1 MTVKVGE
8 ARDARLGVNAE
19 LPSKS
24 SISLGFSAVL
34 QRCAGSLVA
43 GPVVAP
49 SFATITALEPAAGDA
64 GGFARNGMPPEAE
77 GGDSFVIDPLELSL
91 ARPLGFSPR
100 DPVKP
105 AAPMADALTVAWIER
120 AVERLSFGGDRR
132 TGIARIELGGSWTGA
147 VLVVRASG
155 REVRLELELA
165 GRHGGAALAE
175 RLAARLRARGL
186 AADVAFS

>member
-8 ARDARLGVNAE
+8 ARDPRLGANVE
-19 LPSKS
+19 LPNKC

-34 QRCAGSLVA
+34 GRCVEALVV
-43 GPVVAP
+43 GPVAAP
-49 SFATITALEPAAGDA
+49 PLTVVTAPGPAAVEP
-64 GGFARNGMPPEAE
+64 GGFARNGMPPEEE
-77 GGDSFVIDPLELSL
+77 GADSVVVDPLELSL

-105 AAPMADALTVAWIER
+105 ASPAPDALTVAWIER
-120 AVERLSFGGDRR
+120 AVDRLSFGGDRR
-132 TGIARIELGGSWTGA
+132 TGIARIELGGSWTGT

-155 REVRLELELA
+155 REVQLELELA
-165 GRHGGAALAE
+165 GRPGGAALAE

-186 AADVAFS
+186 AADVSFS

>member
-1 MTVKVGE
+1 MTVKVGD
-8 ARDARLGVNAE
+8 ARDPRLGVNAE
-19 LPSKS
+19 LSTKS
-24 SISLGFSAVL
+24 LTSLSFAGVL
-34 QRCAGSLVA
+34 ERCADTLVA

-49 SFATITALEPAAGDA
+49 PFATITALEPAAGDA

-77 GGDSFVIDPLELSL
+77 GGASFVIDPLELSL

-132 TGIARIELGGSWTGA
+132 TGIARIELGGSWTGT

-165 GRHGGAALAE
+165 GRPGGAALAE
-175 RLAARLRARGL
+175 RLAARLRERGL
-186 AADVAFS
+186 AADVSLS